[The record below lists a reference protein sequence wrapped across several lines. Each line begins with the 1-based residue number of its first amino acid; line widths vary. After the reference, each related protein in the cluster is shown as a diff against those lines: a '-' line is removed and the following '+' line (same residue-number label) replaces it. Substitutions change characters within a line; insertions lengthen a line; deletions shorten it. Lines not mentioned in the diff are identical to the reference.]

1 MLSRVKYI
9 LVRWLKLLAQ
19 AAKLTAFSLRI
30 CLGQSMRKLIRNIQA
45 RIDKSIHLPHVD
57 RPNTMAQLFE
67 FRNTQLMLKE
77 EQPPSLSKVSCS
89 ECICNGPSACK
100 PTVNFYLNEL
110 KLMPIYSATKS
121 NDNHLDPVQQLQVRP
136 KRHFF
141 HAKVYIGKANITI
154 IIRGHN
160 FLRMRI

>member
-9 LVRWLKLLAQ
+9 LVRWLKLP
-19 AAKLTAFSLRI
+19 AKLTAFSLRI
-30 CLGQSMRKLIRNIQA
+30 CLGKNIRKLIRNIQA

-57 RPNTMAQLFE
+57 RPNTMAQLSE

-77 EQPPSLSKVSCS
+77 EEQPSLSKVSSS
-89 ECICNGPSACK
+89 ECICKGPSACK

-154 IIRGHN
+154 IIRGHI
-160 FLRMRI
+160 FLQMRI